1 MSKKIEMTPQQAS
14 LFSEMKKLSKQA
26 NQRILRLER
35 YSGTSEPFATKQ
47 LADYLSSST
56 LNAWTKSGRVA
67 TKKGLTPL
75 QMMSINK
82 AIRRFLKEDTSRVAG
97 AKQYTKKLSEQA
109 GKKIPPN
116 LASSFYKAEKNY
128 TWIYKYMTESE
139 FWDFARE
146 CVKNNYSFETFTQKI
161 MQFIYDRTLD
171 EELQIDLQ
179 NLYNY
184 IQGVSI

>member
-1 MSKKIEMTPQQAS
+1 MSRKIEMTPQQAS
-14 LFSEMKKLSKQA
+14 LFLEMKKLSKQA

-35 YSGTSEPFATKQ
+35 YANTNEPFATKQ
-47 LADYLSSST
+47 LADYLSAST

-67 TKKGLTPL
+67 AKKGLTPL
-75 QMMSINK
+75 QMTSINK

-116 LASSFYKAEKNY
+116 LASSYYKAEKNY
-128 TWIYKYMTESE
+128 TWIFKYMTESE

-146 CVKNNYSFETFTQKI
+146 CVKNNYSYETFEQKI

-171 EELQIDLQ
+171 ETLKIDLK

-184 IQGVSI
+184 IQGVKV

>member
-35 YSGTSEPFATKQ
+35 YSETSEPFATKQ

-67 TKKGLTPL
+67 TKKGLSVL
-75 QMMSINK
+75 QMKSINK
-82 AIRRFLKEDTSRVAG
+82 AIQRFLKEETSRVKG
-97 AKQYTKKLSEQA
+97 AKSYVKQLSEQA
-109 GKKIPPN
+109 GKKIPPK
-116 LASSFYKAEKNY
+116 LASSYYKAEKNY
-128 TWIYKYMTESE
+128 TWIFKYMTESE

-146 CVKNNYSFETFTQKI
+146 CVKNGYSFETFTEKI

-171 EELQIDLQ
+171 ETLKIDLQ

-184 IQGVSI
+184 IQGVKV

>member
-35 YSGTSEPFATKQ
+35 YSGTNEPFATKQ

-56 LNAWTKSGRVA
+56 LNAWTKTGRVA

-75 QMMSINK
+75 QMTAINK

-97 AKQYTKKLSEQA
+97 AKQYTKKLSKQA
-109 GKKIPPN
+109 GKPIPPA
-116 LASSFYKAEKNY
+116 LASGYYKAEKNY

-146 CVKNNYSFETFTQKI
+146 CVKNNYDYDTFENKI
-161 MQFIYDRTLD
+161 IQFIYDRTLD
-171 EELQIDLQ
+171 ESLKVDLE
-179 NLYNY
+179 NLYRY
-184 IQGVSI
+184 IQGVNI